1 MLTFVDIVKRWA
13 YEHYPIETL
22 GMIELAVTLNEDGS
36 PREVLLEG
44 YQVQLSVAS
53 PTFFRDLE
61 AALFRI
67 WGLRACKKPFRT
79 FVND

>member
-53 PTFFRDLE
+53 PTFFSRSRSCSVSYMGFKGVQE
-61 AALFRI
+61 A
-67 WGLRACKKPFRT
+67 
-79 FVND
+79 V